1 MKTMALCA
9 ALLFCAAPALAQQG
23 YQDLPTSAGVGRWE
37 AGHKAQSYKI
47 SVDGESIF
55 VNGVLQKTK
64 FDPSMDIA
72 IKNGEA
78 AVLVPKGQGLTLRP
92 RAAEPRAVP
101 AAPAATPP
109 PADK

>member
-23 YQDLPTSAGVGRWE
+23 YEDLPTSAGVGRWE

-55 VNGVLQKTK
+55 VNGVLQKAK

-78 AVLVPKGQGLTLRP
+78 VLVPKGQGLTLKP
-92 RAAEPRAVP
+92 RAAEPS
-101 AAPAATPP
+101 AAGAGPAATPP
-109 PADK
+109 TVGK

>member
-78 AVLVPKGQGLTLRP
+78 VLVPKGQGLTLK
-92 RAAEPRAVP
+92 PRAVP